1 MVDISAVIQVRFTG
15 TDKTKASNGDFDGGL
30 IANSISGSANPRLIT
45 ETTQY
50 LDMDIN
56 IQLSSDSI
64 SLDADTIDIT
74 AFIRDRITGEYVYV
88 DNYKYEK

>member
-1 MVDISAVIQVRFTG
+1 
-15 TDKTKASNGDFDGGL
+15 
-30 IANSISGSANPRLIT
+30 
-45 ETTQY
+45 
-50 LDMDIN
+50 MDIN